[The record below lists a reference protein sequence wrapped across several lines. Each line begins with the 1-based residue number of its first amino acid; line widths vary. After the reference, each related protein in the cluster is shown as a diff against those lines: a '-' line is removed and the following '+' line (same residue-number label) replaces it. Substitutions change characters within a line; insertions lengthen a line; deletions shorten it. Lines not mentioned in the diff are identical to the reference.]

1 MFKNLTIFFVFL
13 ITSIT
18 ASAQNLKC
26 LTDAIYHEAR
36 GEPLHCQEKVAMVIF
51 KRTYSKNFPNSI
63 CSVVYQKGQFSW
75 VGKGYSIREKA
86 AYSRAKQTADKMYA
100 NYQLGTFR
108 NSGSPALYFTTGI
121 RFKNTR
127 VVERCGSHIFMAA
140 K

>member
-1 MFKNLTIFFVFL
+1 MLKYITIFLL
-13 ITSIT
+13 ILT
-18 ASAQNLKC
+18 ASINVSAKNLKC

-36 GEPLHCQEKVAMVIF
+36 GEPKHCQEKVAMVIF
-51 KRTYSKNFPNSI
+51 KRTYSKTFPNSI

-75 VGKGYSIREKA
+75 VGKGYSVREKV
-86 AYSRAKQTADKMYA
+86 AYTKAKQTADKMYA
-100 NYQLGTFR
+100 NYQLGAFK